1 MINKLTSPPVVS
13 SLLMIAGATAI
24 PTALATSGA
33 ERAEQLLWGIGIFTF
48 GAVLTVLFIV
58 FKIWK
63 WKHFARVRAASKGW
77 LFAIMNIAT
86 LLTYPAAWLHLR
98 FIGRIFPA
106 VGENETIMEMAPIGA
121 WSLNTVALLVTN
133 ILFAFA
139 MPHTT
144 LPSPMKVRCSRN
156 SKELNAWR
164 VVLALFFVAD
174 VEYLALSI
182 NIGAVAGIVAATA
195 YMYVLFSLHAGK
207 VTWKDEITK

>member
-24 PTALATSGA
+24 PTALASNGT

-63 WKHFARVRAASKGW
+63 WKHFARVKATGKWR
-77 LFAIMNIAT
+77 LFLIMNAAT
-86 LLTYPAAWLHLR
+86 VALFPAAVLHLHI
-98 FIGRIFPA
+98 IGRMYPDNFMHNDVLGFA
-106 VGENETIMEMAPIGA
+106 LIGA
-121 WSLNTVALLVTN
+121 WSLNTIALLVTN
-133 ILFAFA
+133 ILFVCAL
-139 MPHTT
+139 PHTT
-144 LPSPMKVRCSRN
+144 LPAPMSVRCSRN

-174 VEYLALSI
+174 VAFLAMSI

-207 VTWKDEITK
+207 VTWKNEITK